1 MFCILK
7 KIRTYVRPILFECVY
22 LIMKIE
28 IFFKPKKKMG
38 FGYLLI
44 NAKKSLRSVTYIKK
58 KNSGV
63 NI

>member
-28 IFFKPKKKMG
+28 IFFLTQKKMG

-58 KNSGV
+58 KFLE
-63 NI
+63 